1 MCGRYTLK
9 APREAIAEAF
19 DLADVPQLLPRY
31 NIAPTQAVPVVRLD
45 RASGEREIAL
55 LQWGLIPSWAD
66 DPAIGNRLINARAET
81 VAEKPAFRTAFKK
94 RRCLVVADGFY
105 EWKRENGKTPYYFRL
120 KDSSPFAFA
129 GLWER
134 WEKGEEPVESCTLLT
149 CEANGVVAP
158 VHGRMPVI
166 LKPEDYARW
175 LDPRAAADRGPRAAA
190 RPAPRGLVVRPS
202 RGETGEQPEERGP
215 AMHRAGGVSRPVTLT
230 VLATPPPSPV
240 KGSLWA
246 AFPRSDSHAE
256 SQIQQH
262 HDEL

>member
-9 APREAIAEAF
+9 ALREIIAEAF
-19 DLADVPQLLPRY
+19 DLAEVPQLLPRY
-31 NIAPTQAVPVVRLD
+31 NIAPTQPVPVVRLD
-45 RASGEREIAL
+45 PASGERELAL

-81 VAEKPAFRTAFKK
+81 VAERPAFRIALKR

-120 KDSSPFAFA
+120 KHDSPFAFA

-149 CEANGVVAP
+149 CAANGVVGA
-158 VHGRMPVI
+158 VHDRMLVI

-175 LDPRAAADRGPRAAA
+175 LD
-190 RPAPRGLVVRPS
+190 
-202 RGETGEQPEERGP
+202 TEQPRTEALVRLLAPLPDDWLAAHPVGKLVNNPRNEDPRCIERV
-215 AMHRAGGVSRPVTLT
+215 A
-230 VLATPPPSPV
+230 
-240 KGSLWA
+240 
-246 AFPRSDSHAE
+246 
-256 SQIQQH
+256 
-262 HDEL
+262 